1 MLLLFLKSNL
11 LSLSLMSVPVFKSLF
26 CLNLSVYH
34 ALPLSFPLLFLCL
47 FFFSSVSHLSSFLGL
62 LLCPHFLS
70 DSLLLTV
77 PLFVPRSLLPCL
89 LISLFP
95 SVDLLLLITA
105 IWISLIR
112 IPYRCYWHNY
122 SSQWLFSPQILSLSP
137 TVESPW
143 RGPHH
148 STLPLSANRIS
159 RHRAV
164 PCTNTS
170 MVPFKIPPLSSEAC
184 FQ

>member
-1 MLLLFLKSNL
+1 MLLLLFLKSNL
-11 LSLSLMSVPVFKSLF
+11 LSLSLISVPVFKSLF

-34 ALPLSFPLLFLCL
+34 TLPLSFPLLFLCL
-47 FFFSSVSHLSSFLGL
+47 FFFSLVSRLSSFLGL
-62 LLCPHFLS
+62 LLCPHFPHFLS

-105 IWISLIR
+105 ISISLIR

-122 SSQWLFSPQILSLSP
+122 SSQ
-137 TVESPW
+137 
-143 RGPHH
+143 
-148 STLPLSANRIS
+148 
-159 RHRAV
+159 
-164 PCTNTS
+164 
-170 MVPFKIPPLSSEAC
+170 
-184 FQ
+184 